1 MDNDSKIVDIKTT
14 DTYILLEMYSE
25 IRKEVNT
32 FKIFFKDI
40 SGLQYQPDTDI
51 IIIGIKGESCINILY
66 NEELYFLLRNKM
78 WASSSTWESS

>member
-32 FKIFFKDI
+32 FKIFFNHI
-40 SGLQYQPDTDI
+40 DT
-51 IIIGIKGESCINILY
+51 
-66 NEELYFLLRNKM
+66 
-78 WASSSTWESS
+78 

>member
-25 IRKEVNT
+25 IIKEVNT

-40 SGLQYQPDTDI
+40 SWLQYQPDTDI
-51 IIIGIKGESCINILY
+51 IIIERKGESYINILY